1 MGGHWWGNGQM
12 VSGSVESG
20 LISVPV
26 DGESHS
32 IFTWERVRSS
42 RDGSGFFGFI
52 TENLLFSSLAEN
64 DTVASFE
71 AVRVFAGE
79 RVGLSDVFHDGDW
92 FSVQDVSSNGNSSTS
107 KTSGSSQD
115 SISSLKSSI
124 SSNSSKTSGSSQY
137 SISSLQGSISSNS
150 TGFQCGISSG
160 SGKSSGSFQSS
171 ISALQSSISSNSA
184 GFQGSISGNSTGI
197 QGSISSS
204 ASNSSGASQS
214 SISHIGDSSEWVQN
228 RKRLCRGNS
237 QEDGHQ
243 KHRFH
248 FGEGCDVR
256 SGNKSLPC

>member
-64 DTVASFE
+64 DTVACFE

-107 KTSGSSQD
+107 KTSGSFQD
-115 SISSLKSSI
+115 SIGSLKSSV
-124 SSNSSKTSGSSQY
+124 SSNSGKTSGSSQY

-150 TGFQCGISSG
+150 TGFQGGISSG
-160 SGKSSGSFQSS
+160 SSKTSSSSQNSISSLQGSISSSSGKTSSSSQYS
-171 ISALQSSISSNSA
+171 ISSLQSSISSNST
-184 GFQGSISGNSTGI
+184 GFQSGISSGSSKTSGSS
-197 QGSISSS
+197 QYSISSL
-204 ASNSSGASQS
+204 Q
-214 SISHIGDSSEWVQN
+214 
-228 RKRLCRGNS
+228 
-237 QEDGHQ
+237 
-243 KHRFH
+243 
-248 FGEGCDVR
+248 
-256 SGNKSLPC
+256 